1 MLITR
6 PGFDP
11 VAQPLPE
18 GGAAFIAALSS
29 GHTLGTA
36 HERATQETPVF
47 DLGPVFALLLSG
59 AALTDLYHEEN

>member
-11 VAQPLPE
+11 VAQPLPK
-18 GGAAFIAALSS
+18 GGAAFIAALSE
-29 GHTLGTA
+29 GQTLGAA
-36 HERATQETPVF
+36 HERATQETPDF

-59 AALTDLYHEEN
+59 AALTDLHHEEN